1 MPTQRGVTRP
11 LIDVSRTF
19 QENEVL
25 ITGAN
30 GFVGKV
36 ALAMLLERYPSIP
49 RVHILVRAR
58 RGTSAQQR
66 FEQEVLSSPVFEPF
80 DRGAMAKRIVVHEGD
95 AAELGDAAAEA
106 MSDVRLI
113 IHCAGL
119 VEFFAPVDESL
130 RANVDA
136 LEKIADLA
144 VRINAKLLHVSTCY
158 VAGRCDGL
166 VEENE
171 PIGGFYP
178 LRSGADD
185 EAFNAHAEV
194 ARLRERI
201 SELTTGERD
210 KATLQALTELGRSR
224 AERWGWVN
232 TYTYSKSLG
241 EQLLVERTDLDWS
254 IVRPAIVESSLEFPF
269 PGWVEGGRT
278 AAPLVLMA
286 LSGMTEWPA
295 RADLSLEV
303 VPVDQIAAAM
313 LAVGALL
320 LEGQARPVYQL
331 AGSDQNPFP
340 MESLIALLAAEAK
353 KRGAATDGTAM
364 LYDGE
369 SYLQRNKRQRV
380 QVEKME
386 QRLGALGKWLKSKGL
401 PGSASATR
409 RSGQMRQ
416 AALQLRF
423 REQTVEQYLPFTSQN
438 RYLFEANCVRQAMT
452 LLSDEDRKRLP
463 WTPESI
469 DWPSYWRD
477 NEIEGVLKW
486 VQPDAVRDWS
496 FQL

>member
-1 MPTQRGVTRP
+1 MPSLCGVARP

-19 QENEVL
+19 QENEIL

-36 ALAMLLERYPSIP
+36 ALAMLLERYPSAT

-58 RGTSAQQR
+58 RGTSAQER
-66 FEQEVLSSPVFEPF
+66 FEQEVLASPVFAAFGRE
-80 DRGAMAKRIVVHEGD
+80 AMAKRIVVHEGD
-95 AAELGDAAAEA
+95 AAELGDEAAQA
-106 MSDVRLI
+106 MANVRLI

-119 VEFFAPVDESL
+119 VEFFAPVDEAL

-144 VRINAKLLHVSTCY
+144 VLINAKLLHISTCY

-166 VEENE
+166 VEENQK
-171 PIGGFYP
+171 IDGFYP
-178 LRSGADD
+178 LRTSDD
-185 EAFNAHAEV
+185 DHTFDAQAEV
-194 ARLRERI
+194 QRLRERI
-201 SELTTGERD
+201 ADLTTGERN
-210 KATLQALTELGRSR
+210 KATIQALTELGRSR

-241 EQLLVERTDLDWS
+241 EQMLAQRTDLDWA
-254 IVRPAIVESSLEFPF
+254 IVRPAIVESALEFPF

-331 AGSDQNPFP
+331 AGSDQNPFT
-340 MESLIALLAAEAK
+340 MGSLIALLAAEAK
-353 KRGAATDGTAM
+353 KRGAATSGEAK

-369 SYLQRNKRQRV
+369 DYLQRNRSQRA
-380 QVEKME
+380 QVETME
-386 QRLGALGKWLKSKGL
+386 QRLGRLGKWLKSKGL
-401 PGSASATR
+401 PGAASATR

-438 RYLFEANCVRQAMT
+438 RYLFEAKCIRQAIAQ
-452 LLSDEDRKRLP
+452 LSDEDRKLLP

>member
-1 MPTQRGVTRP
+1 M
-11 LIDVSRTF
+11 IDISNTF
-19 QENEVL
+19 RENEIL

-36 ALAMLLERYPSIP
+36 ALAMLLARYPSAA
-49 RVHILVRAR
+49 RVHILVRPR

-66 FEQEVLSSPVFEPF
+66 FEQEVLASPVFKPF
-80 DRGAMAKRIVVHEGD
+80 DREAMAKRIVVHEGD
-95 AAELGDAAAEA
+95 AAELGDAAAHA
-106 MSDVRLI
+106 MANVNLI

-136 LEKIADLA
+136 LEKVADLA

-166 VEENE
+166 VEESE
-171 PIGGFYP
+171 PIEGFYP
-178 LRSGADD
+178 LRKGSDD
-185 EAFNAHAEV
+185 QSFDAQAELT
-194 ARLRERI
+194 RLRQRI
-201 SELTTGERD
+201 GELTIGARD
-210 KATLQALTELGRSR
+210 KATIEALTDLGRSR

-241 EQLLVERTDLDWS
+241 EQMLAQRKDLDWA
-254 IVRPAIVESSLEFPF
+254 IVRPAIVESALEFPF

-286 LSGMTEWPA
+286 LGGMTEWPA

-313 LAVGALL
+313 LGVGALL

-331 AGSDQNPFP
+331 AASDQNPFP
-340 MESLIALLAAEAK
+340 MRSLIALLAAEAK
-353 KRGAATDGTAM
+353 KRGAATSGEAK

-369 SYLQRNKRQRV
+369 DYLQRNRRQRV
-380 QVEKME
+380 QVERME
-386 QRLGALGKWLKSKGL
+386 QRLGGLGKWLKSKGL
-401 PGSASATR
+401 PGAASATR
-409 RSGQMRQ
+409 KSGQLRQ

-438 RYLFEANCVRQAMT
+438 RYLFEANRIRHAMAQ
-452 LLSDEDRKRLP
+452 LSDEDRKRLP
-463 WTPESI
+463 WTPELI